1 MKWLVLL
8 LLTACATPR
17 QTVSLPSFPETH
29 TDYRYFIRIP
39 YATQSCIIRWYYLE
53 ERTENM
59 IYVSPI
65 IYPRTGVIET
75 DMYFLYPGR
84 YILTVHAS
92 TPQGAIKQRHTYNAR
107 NPFTR

>member
-1 MKWLVLL
+1 MKCLVFL

-59 IYVSPI
+59 IYSSPA

-84 YILTVHAS
+84 YILTIYLV
-92 TPQGAIKQRHTYNAR
+92 TPDGVTKQRYTYNAR
-107 NPFTR
+107 YP